1 MKKICKFT
9 FCFIEMCY
17 YINVVDILLDVDT
30 LEQCIF
36 LPKYSVNPTLDD
48 IWTAIHEY
56 PH

>member
-1 MKKICKFT
+1 
-9 FCFIEMCY
+9 MCY